1 MGQKL
6 RLVEFKELY
15 RRFKKD
21 VVWFDH
27 LLLAVLVWLEEYF
40 LDLRVETAV
49 NRALH
54 DYERLESGQNELLE
68 PTYSESGS
76 GFFDEISYPLAVAL
90 SLKKKYS
97 ACHPLVY
104 FKSSGDFG

>member
-1 MGQKL
+1 MRG
-6 RLVEFKELY
+6 
-15 RRFKKD
+15 

-27 LLLAVLVWLEEYF
+27 LLLAVLVWLEEQF

-68 PTYSESGS
+68 ATYSESGID
-76 GFFDEISYPLAVAL
+76 FFDEMRLT
-90 SLKKKYS
+90 
-97 ACHPLVY
+97 
-104 FKSSGDFG
+104 SSILDKNF